1 MKQSTL
7 ITLIIGSLLAM
18 MALLAASCSSS
29 SDEAVTGGGGLQPT
43 EGNNLVVYIGTAS
56 NLSRAAATTDPGQAA
71 ENQINRVTLLI
82 FGQNGIAKSIQ
93 EVVPTGQLINTRVP
107 NLVVGDRVYLA
118 VNISS
123 NVFSSISRLADFE
136 ETTIAIDR
144 AILGGSSN
152 DQVANPA
159 NAPMFGKATLQYVTG
174 RTDAFQAT
182 VPVNHMLAKV
192 TLNTLNAMLLGDATF
207 TPTEIFLR
215 NVPEYLYLSTANS
228 AAEQDYRF
236 FDNEGRNFYQG
247 EVSNNEFFRA
257 YLGTGANLGGFM
269 PTSPTLTATAS
280 SWNDNEPALVFYTM
294 PNNAGTP
301 TQLVIKG
308 QYKPA
313 NTDESK
319 TVYYSMYLNYNTNS
333 SVVPNGG
340 PTRFQLYPNYNYSVN
355 VMIKNAGT
363 DNVDD
368 NPNPDMFQYFT
379 KVEEDYT
386 FGVLQSVNA
395 QFHEND
401 RQNQSET
408 SGDRSIAG
416 IDTVN
421 TVVSGSSYENYD
433 FLDNLSV
440 GNFLFADGSY
450 GSVPNN
456 PGKTPI
462 GIIFSITPSTN
473 DGAYHGYAMALRDV
487 NSSATCTWGPAG
499 NIEDLADLTGTS
511 SYTDRSSDMEGRT
524 NTTEYLS
531 STAYAAAQA
540 ARNYSVAA
548 PAGTSGWFLPS
559 TGQWFQ
565 ILTTLGSMSTA
576 DALYYGWDGSTTN
589 MVSNQCAQ
597 SINNRLSA
605 LPSSTYDAFEMATT
619 TGYSYWTSSEYNG
632 TDAHTVVFGSDG
644 KMSFAANASK
654 STTHRARAIIAF

>member
-1 MKQSTL
+1 
-7 ITLIIGSLLAM
+7 
-18 MALLAASCSSS
+18 
-29 SDEAVTGGGGLQPT
+29 
-43 EGNNLVVYIGTAS
+43 
-56 NLSRAAATTDPGQAA
+56 
-71 ENQINRVTLLI
+71 
-82 FGQNGIAKSIQ
+82 
-93 EVVPTGQLINTRVP
+93 
-107 NLVVGDRVYLA
+107 
-118 VNISS
+118 
-123 NVFSSISRLADFE
+123 
-136 ETTIAIDR
+136 
-144 AILGGSSN
+144 
-152 DQVANPA
+152 
-159 NAPMFGKATLQYVTG
+159 
-174 RTDAFQAT
+174 
-182 VPVNHMLAKV
+182 
-192 TLNTLNAMLLGDATF
+192 
-207 TPTEIFLR
+207 
-215 NVPEYLYLSTANS
+215 
-228 AAEQDYRF
+228 
-236 FDNEGRNFYQG
+236 
-247 EVSNNEFFRA
+247 
-257 YLGTGANLGGFM
+257 
-269 PTSPTLTATAS
+269 
-280 SWNDNEPALVFYTM
+280 
-294 PNNAGTP
+294 
-301 TQLVIKG
+301 
-308 QYKPA
+308 
-313 NTDESK
+313 
-319 TVYYSMYLNYNTNS
+319 
-333 SVVPNGG
+333 
-340 PTRFQLYPNYNYSVN
+340 
-355 VMIKNAGT
+355 
-363 DNVDD
+363 
-368 NPNPDMFQYFT
+368 
-379 KVEEDYT
+379 
-386 FGVLQSVNA
+386 
-395 QFHEND
+395 
-401 RQNQSET
+401 
-408 SGDRSIAG
+408 
-416 IDTVN
+416 
-421 TVVSGSSYENYD
+421 VVSGSSYENYD

-605 LPSSTYDAFEMATT
+605 LPSSTYDPFEMATT

-654 STTHRARAIIAF
+654 SSAHRVRAIIAF

>member
-1 MKQSTL
+1 
-7 ITLIIGSLLAM
+7 
-18 MALLAASCSSS
+18 MALLAASCSS
-29 SDEAVTGGGGLQPT
+29 DEAVTTGSGLQPT

-107 NLVVGDRVYLA
+107 NLAVGDRVYLA

-301 TQLVIKG
+301 TMLVVKG
-308 QYKPA
+308 VYKPA
-313 NTDESK
+313 NSEESK
-319 TVYYSMYLNYNTNS
+319 TVKYSIYLNHNTNS
-333 SVVPNGG
+333 NIVPNGG
-340 PTRFQLYPNYNYSVN
+340 PYSKQLYPNYNYSVDLF
-355 VMIKNAGT
+355 IKNASI
-363 DNVDD
+363 DNIDPTPGVDY
-368 NPNPDMFQYFT
+368 QYYI
-379 KVEEDYT
+379 KVTEDYT
-386 FGVLQSVNA
+386 FGTLQSINA
-395 QFHEND
+395 VFQPNE
-401 RQNQSET
+401 RKNQDET
-408 SGDRSIAG
+408 SGNQQVAGSMNINGPEIA
-416 IDTVN
+416 DSHET
-421 TVVSGSSYENYD
+421 YD
-433 FLDNLSV
+433 FLSDLSV
-440 GNFLFADGSY
+440 GNFLFSDGTW
-450 GSVPNN
+450 GSVTNYPA
-456 PGKTPI
+456 KTPVA
-462 GIIFSITPSTN
+462 IIFSTTTSSN
-473 DGAYHGYAMALRDV
+473 DQSHSPAYIHGYAMALRDID
-487 NSSATCTWGPAG
+487 NSFAWGSSA
-499 NIEDLADLTGTS
+499 NILNVTDLTGEGND
-511 SYTDRSSDMEGRT
+511 DRNQDIDGYT
-524 NTTEYLS
+524 NTYKEEGK
-531 STAYAAAQA
+531 AAADA
-540 ARNYSVAA
+540 ARTWTGVAA
-548 PAGTSGWFLPS
+548 PDGTSGWFLPS
-559 TGQWFQ
+559 AGQWFL
-565 ILTTLGSMSTA
+565 ILKNLGNLSNNYVFDGWHGTTE
-576 DALYYGWDGSTTN
+576 N
-589 MVSNQCAQ
+589 MISAQ
-597 SINNRLSA
+597 AANTINNRLSVLA
-605 LPSSTYDAFEMATT
+605 AGSYDPFTVVTSTDSSVN
-619 TGYSYWTSSEYNG
+619 YWTSSEYDNSHAIAVSF
-632 TDAHTVVFGSDG
+632 TNEGS
-644 KMSFAANASK
+644 MLFATNLHK
-654 STTHRARAIIAF
+654 STLCKIRPVVAF